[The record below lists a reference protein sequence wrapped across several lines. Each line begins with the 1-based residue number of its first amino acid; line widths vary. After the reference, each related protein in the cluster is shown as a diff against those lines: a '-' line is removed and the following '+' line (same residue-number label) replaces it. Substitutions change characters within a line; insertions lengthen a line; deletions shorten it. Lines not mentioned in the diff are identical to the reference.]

1 MGCKTAVWIRMLQ
14 ICTNDIWPCCKCGYL
29 YFYDAM
35 TAMEKILSN
44 SFRESTQEERYSL
57 AAACL
62 VKSFQRLN
70 PEDPG
75 WQALLHLIVHRLQS
89 MTRTNGHFYV
99 SANDIL
105 ALLSEIEPVYFECA
119 NDDEDK
125 DEAMVL
131 DEDGESED
139 NLKYLDMFLNEGL
152 EKIRRPVVQI
162 QHRGCWSQH
171 LTVLSSGIKD
181 ALLRNVSEAVSKR
194 LQDKT
199 HNDADKQLLHEAS
212 LFCPKM
218 TPEILIESVQQVL
231 TFRVMALYGPWMNTL
246 SLSKLVWLAKP
257 GGTTPKNFWKTK
269 HYEWPSHRWLPV

>member
-14 ICTNDIWPCCKCGYL
+14 ICTNDIWPCCECGYL

-105 ALLSEIEPVYFECA
+105 ALLLEIEPVYFECA

-131 DEDGESED
+131 DEDNESED
-139 NLKYLDMFLNEGL
+139 NLKYLGMFLNEGL
-152 EKIRRPVVQI
+152 EKIRRPVSDPASRMLVPTFDCLVFWNQRCI
-162 QHRGCWSQH
+162 
-171 LTVLSSGIKD
+171 T
-181 ALLRNVSEAVSKR
+181 SKR
-194 LQDKT
+194 ERSSQQAITRQD
-199 HNDADKQLLHEAS
+199 
-212 LFCPKM
+212 P
-218 TPEILIESVQQVL
+218 
-231 TFRVMALYGPWMNTL
+231 
-246 SLSKLVWLAKP
+246 
-257 GGTTPKNFWKTK
+257 
-269 HYEWPSHRWLPV
+269 